1 MCWRSAGLLS
11 NRDLCS
17 LGGHAALDPPGK
29 RIPKVALNHITLT
42 TITIMSWQHS
52 KCLMIDTVNQSG
64 QLLGLSEDFFSS
76 LEHQEDHQ
84 DKFTAVRR
92 SVISFVEAVPQK
104 SCDSGW
110 TYDHSLVFN
119 TITSEVGCHWP
130 GGWED
135 ERESEQLYYF
145 VT

>member
-1 MCWRSAGLLS
+1 
-11 NRDLCS
+11 
-17 LGGHAALDPPGK
+17 
-29 RIPKVALNHITLT
+29 
-42 TITIMSWQHS
+42 MSRQHS